1 MKRIPIGLRLTLGFV
16 FIFAIAQVI
25 FGVGM
30 WVVLRQTLYQI
41 SDHSLSDRSD
51 DVRRFLDAQK
61 KDATDAKFQE
71 ELAETY
77 LIEHSG
83 DYLQVFTA
91 DGRQLFRS
99 PGLQRSDFPFSPAN
113 SPDREFVNL
122 QLRGQPFRI
131 LTQTA
136 RADGREFKIQIG
148 QPMIEARRTLDMFR
162 DYLFMFAPLV
172 FLVAAILGYRMS
184 HSALAPVDAITTTV
198 RSIGAH
204 ELSRRLPKLE
214 IDDELQRLSDTL
226 NEMLSRIESAFS
238 RVRQFTADASHE
250 LRTPV
255 SLIRTEAEIALRRPR
270 SETQYRESLQHIL
283 SESMRTTALIEE
295 LLTLARTDSGTEI
308 LKIQPVDL
316 RQICHERASEW
327 CTAANDRG
335 LNLILRIPDHDV
347 LVMADPQAMR
357 RVINILLENACRYT
371 QAPGTVELELVLEP
385 EVAVLHVKDN
395 GIGIAEHDKARIF
408 ERFYRTDAARSR
420 EQGGAGLGLAIA
432 NWISQQH
439 GGNISVRDAGRQGSD
454 FAVELPLMSESWLSN
469 HD

>member
-1 MKRIPIGLRLTLGFV
+1 MKRIPIGLRLTFGFV

-30 WVVLRQTLYQI
+30 WFVLRQTLYQI

-61 KDATDAKFQE
+61 KGATDAKFQE

-83 DYLQVFTA
+83 DYLEVFTG
-91 DGRQLFRS
+91 DGRCLFRS
-99 PGLQRSDFPFSPAN
+99 PSLQEGDFPPAQAG
-113 SPDREFVNL
+113 SPDQEFANL
-122 QLRGQPFRI
+122 HLRGRPFRI
-131 LTQTA
+131 LTQTVQ
-136 RADGREFKIQIG
+136 ADGREFRIQIG
-148 QPMIEARRTLDMFR
+148 QPMIAAQRTLSLFR

-172 FLVAAILGYRMS
+172 FLVAAILGNRMS
-184 HSALAPVDAITTTV
+184 HSALAPVDAITSTV

-214 IDDELQRLSDTL
+214 IDDELQRLSETL
-226 NEMLSRIESAFS
+226 NEMLSRIECAFS

-270 SETQYRESLQHIL
+270 SEGQYRESLQHIL
-283 SESMRTTALIEE
+283 AESMRTTALIEE
-295 LLTLARTDSGTEI
+295 LLTLARADSGTEI
-308 LKIQPVDL
+308 LKIQPVDF
-316 RQICHERASEW
+316 REICRERAGEW
-327 CTAANDRG
+327 CLAANYRG
-335 LNLILRIPDHDV
+335 LDLILSIPDQDV
-347 LVMADPQAMR
+347 VVMADPQAMR
-357 RVINILLENACRYT
+357 RVINILLENACYYT
-371 QAPGTVELELVLEP
+371 PAPGTIEIELVLEP
-385 EVAVLHVKDN
+385 EIAVLHVRDS
-395 GIGIAEHDKARIF
+395 GIGIAEQDKARIF
-408 ERFYRTDAARSR
+408 ERFYRTDNARSR

-439 GGNISVRDAGRQGSD
+439 GGSISVHDSGQRGSD
-454 FAVELPLMSESWLSN
+454 FVVEIPLMTEGCLR
-469 HD
+469 